1 MLGVCSTYTRV
12 ALSIAHN
19 DVALHNHR
27 LEHTHLAAE
36 STEAYCGV
44 SPVAL
49 FWCTGYLG
57 AIGMACRACL
67 SAAQVVRACY
77 MFTVLHVKM
86 RQPACH
92 NACLLAPE
100 HVPTAQVNGG

>member
-77 MFTVLHVKM
+77 MFTDLGVRV
-86 RQPACH
+86 RQSACLDT
-92 NACLLAPE
+92 CLLAPGR
-100 HVPTAQVNGG
+100 VSIGQVSGR